1 MINLVALP
9 NDVSDYIWVMALAN
23 LQHACARVAHS
34 KSMRLIH
41 EAAVEMDKKRHVIYF
56 TDGQE
61 PATETQYWHNS
72 NLNELLGVS
81 APSWQDIDYSQ
92 EATFE
97 SA

>member
-9 NDVSDYIWVMALAN
+9 NDVSDKIWAVALAN

-41 EAAVEMDKKRHVIYF
+41 EAAVELDKKRHVVYF
-56 TDGQE
+56 TDGRE
-61 PATETQYWHNS
+61 PAMEVQYWHNS
-72 NLNELLGVS
+72 SLNELFGVP
-81 APSWQDIDYSQ
+81 APSWQEIDYSQ